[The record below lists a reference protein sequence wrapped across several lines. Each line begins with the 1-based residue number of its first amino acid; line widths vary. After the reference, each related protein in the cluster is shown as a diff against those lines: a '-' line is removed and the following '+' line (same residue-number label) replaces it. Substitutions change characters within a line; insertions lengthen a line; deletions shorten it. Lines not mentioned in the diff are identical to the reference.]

1 MAGLGSSQFRE
12 SAIVRNARPEAL
24 DERAQLTAP
33 REWAV
38 LACLG
43 LTLAAIVVWGV
54 LGTVER
60 TLRTDGV
67 LVLSGERR
75 TVLSGT
81 SGAVAEILVP
91 VGERAAA
98 GEAIVRV
105 ALSDMERRV
114 RFATL
119 AARLLETEAKNPA
132 GAGDAEAQQLR
143 ASVRSVLDELAAF
156 RRDGDIV
163 SPADGV
169 VAAAFVAPGQSI
181 PAGAPVADI
190 VSGGP
195 GRLDA
200 VAFVAPADSW
210 PLVPGMAARVTV
222 ESPAGRRSLAAE
234 LIAVAPRAASP
245 PGWLTRMH
253 PGAATRGPG
262 HVLRL
267 AIPDLPGLDSPA
279 GNAVRGSLEDGTP
292 CRIEVILEH
301 TSPFGLLIP
310 PQRRETGERG
320 HGPGDAG

>member
-1 MAGLGSSQFRE
+1 MAGLGGSQFRE
-12 SAIVRNARPEAL
+12 SAIIRNARPEPL

-43 LTLAAIVVWGV
+43 LALAAIVAWGV

-60 TLRTDGV
+60 TLRSDGV
-67 LVLSGERR
+67 LVRSGERR
-75 TVLSGT
+75 TVLSGA
-81 SGAVAEILVP
+81 SGTVAEMLVP

-98 GEAIVRV
+98 GQAIVRV

-114 RFATL
+114 RFAALST
-119 AARLLETEAKNPA
+119 RLLEREAEEA
-132 GAGDAEAQQLR
+132 ASVDHAEAQRLLASVQAVLDEIAAFRGAGDVA
-143 ASVRSVLDELAAF
+143 
-156 RRDGDIV
+156 

-169 VAAAFVAPGQSI
+169 IAATFVAPGQTI

-190 VSGGP
+190 VSGDA

-210 PLVPGMAARVTV
+210 LLVPGMAARVTV
-222 ESPAGRRSLAAE
+222 ELPEGSRSLAAE
-234 LIAVAPRAASP
+234 LVAVAPRAASP

-253 PGAATRGPG
+253 PKAATQGPG

-267 AIPDLPGLDSPA
+267 AIPDLPGLESPA
-279 GNAVRGSLEDGTP
+279 GDALRGSLEDGTS
-292 CRIEVILEH
+292 CRIEIILEH
-301 TSPFGLLIP
+301 TSPFGLLIRP
-310 PQRRETGERG
+310 HGRETGARG